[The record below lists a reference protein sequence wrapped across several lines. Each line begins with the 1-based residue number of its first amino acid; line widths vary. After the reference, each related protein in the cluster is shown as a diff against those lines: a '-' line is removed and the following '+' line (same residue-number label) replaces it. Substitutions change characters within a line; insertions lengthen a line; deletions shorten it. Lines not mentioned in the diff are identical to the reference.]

1 MARVFVLIED
11 ECGRQT
17 GRGVDFEG
25 LMSYVLRDAGPSRWR
40 GTFGLMLPIE
50 DAASEMAH
58 TFRTKH
64 LDANRKGPKTKRPL
78 LRAVLGWHAS
88 DLSWLTGDHLAE
100 TVAAALQTMGLMERQ
115 AVWVAH
121 TDTGRPHVHIVASLI
136 HPTTGDVARI
146 GLIKKRMSTFC
157 GGYEKRLGDIKCRK
171 RFEPKAVNENRRR
184 APRPRR
190 SADKLKASFPLASR
204 P

>member
-11 ECGRQT
+11 EAGRQT
-17 GRGVDFEG
+17 GRGVDFEC
-25 LMSYVLRDAGPSRWR
+25 LMSYVLRDAGPSQWR

-50 DAASEMAH
+50 DAAAEMAH

-64 LDANRKGPKTKRPL
+64 LDLKRKGPKTKRPL
-78 LRAVLGWHAS
+78 LHAVLGWHAS
-88 DLSWLTGDHLAE
+88 DLAWLTGDHLAE
-100 TVAAALQTMGLMERQ
+100 TVAAALQTMGLEERQ

-136 HPTTGDVARI
+136 HPTTGNVARL

-157 GGYEKRLGDIKCRK
+157 GSYEKRLGDIKCRK

-190 SADKLKASFPLASR
+190 PADKLKASFPLASR